1 MTTPTSLRAGDTYR
15 QLLQPGDYSAADGWA
30 MKQRFTP
37 RSAGSPIE
45 MTAAAEGAAHL
56 FLVLPAG
63 TGGTADWAP
72 GEYAAVRWVEKGD
85 DVFTLAQWQLTITPN
100 LRAVGP
106 GTDTRSL
113 ARRALDDAK
122 AAYAAMMED
131 PTLRRFKIGE
141 REREFNA
148 PADILAHITYW
159 ESQVATEERLAGRR
173 EPVARRIYS
182 RI

>member
-1 MTTPTSLRAGDTYR
+1 MTTPATLRAGDTYR
-15 QLLQPGDYSAADGWA
+15 QLVQPGDHSAADGWV

-37 RSAGSPIE
+37 RAAGSAIE
-45 MTAAAEGAAHL
+45 MTATAEGAAHR
-56 FLVLPAG
+56 FLVAASATASWPAG
-63 TGGTADWAP
+63 
-72 GEYAAVRWVEKGD
+72 EYTAVRWVEQGAE
-85 DVFTLAQWQLTITPN
+85 VWTLAQWQLTIAPN
-100 LRAVGP
+100 LRAASP
-106 GTDTRSL
+106 GLDTRSL

-141 REREFNA
+141 REREFNS

-159 ESQVATEERLAGRR
+159 ESQVAVEERLAGRR